1 MLAWVLVCALV
12 CAVMLAGVAVDAA
25 AQSQSGHADRIT
37 VDGAVQAAK
46 ITTNVQ
52 PIYPAAAK
60 EAGIAGTVVLH
71 AVIGKDGSVNELA
84 YVSGPEELVD
94 AAMFAVRRW
103 HYQPTLVEGQPV
115 EVDTTISVVYA
126 MGAGE
131 SGAAAAKGGDAAGQA
146 TNRATGEGQDQTQG
160 KAQGGFTVQGG
171 DHPFNR
177 PTRIDPQL
185 RADIEELLR
194 VSHFDQTVTETL
206 TSELEPLRAKMNA
219 ALVNQPNAQAIM
231 KEYFDRVI
239 AIGRSV
245 EMNDS
250 MILIY
255 AKYWNDEQVKKA
267 LEFYKTEA
275 GQQILG
281 TQMKI
286 FEDSR
291 KAGDRIFTQNV
302 GEILQDMC
310 REHTELQGKIPAC
323 K

>member
-1 MLAWVLVCALV
+1 MLRNRMLVVCALL
-12 CAVMLAGVAVDAA
+12 LAGAGNAA
-25 AQSQSGHADRIT
+25 AQSQTSHADRIR
-37 VDGAVQAAK
+37 VGGNVQAAK
-46 ITTNVQ
+46 ITKKVE
-52 PIYPAAAK
+52 PVYPAEAK
-60 EAGIAGTVVLH
+60 KAGISGTVVLH
-71 AVIGKDGSVNELA
+71 AVIAQDGTVKQLD
-84 YVSGPEELVD
+84 YVSGPQELTD
-94 AAMFAVRRW
+94 SAMGAVW
-103 HYQPTLVEGQPV
+103 QWEYQPTLLNGQPV
-115 EVDTTISVVYA
+115 EVDTTINVVYEL
-126 MGAGE
+126 GSGE
-131 SGAAAAKGGDAAGQA
+131 SGESSADAHENGAAQG
-146 TNRATGEGQDQTQG
+146 QTQN
-160 KAQGGFTVQGG
+160 GFTVQGG
-171 DHPFNR
+171 DHPFTR

-185 RADIEELLR
+185 RADIEELMR
-194 VSHFDQTVTETL
+194 VSKFDETLTAAL

-255 AKYWNDEQVKKA
+255 AKYLNDEQVKKA
-267 LEFYKTEA
+267 LEFDKTEA

-281 TQMKI
+281 SQIKI

-310 REHTELQGKIPAC
+310 REHPELRGHVAAC